1 MGPESAKSQGGA
13 ISHLT
18 ILEGGDAKMETTL
31 SYCQVTGGGKA
42 LKWVKGSK

>member
-18 ILEGGDAKMETTL
+18 ILEGGDAKMEIGL
-31 SYCQVTGGGKA
+31 SYCRVE
-42 LKWVKGSK
+42 LEE